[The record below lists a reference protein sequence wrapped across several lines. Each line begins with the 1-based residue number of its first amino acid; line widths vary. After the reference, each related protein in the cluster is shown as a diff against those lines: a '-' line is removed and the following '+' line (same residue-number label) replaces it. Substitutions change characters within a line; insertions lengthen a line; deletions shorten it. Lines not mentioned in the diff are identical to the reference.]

1 MNLFIVSL
9 YYKSSLDEVDKY
21 LAGHNEFL
29 RKYFDNGIFICS
41 GPKVPRTGGIILCKS
56 DDFNVVEAII
66 KEDPFNIN
74 GVADYEIT
82 EFRVADYAT
91 GFEPFLK

>member
-9 YYKSSLDEVDKY
+9 SYKSTLDEVDKY

-56 DDFNVVEAII
+56 DNFNVVEAMI
-66 KEDPFNIN
+66 KKIHLISM
-74 GVADYEIT
+74 V
-82 EFRVADYAT
+82 
-91 GFEPFLK
+91 